1 MNTADGVID
10 SPFEAGDDAATE
22 TRQVQRGEGGIRH

>member
-1 MNTADGVID
+1 MADGVID

-22 TRQVQRGEGGIRH
+22 TREVQRGEGGI